1 MDENYTFASI
11 KDSGSFM
18 LKAEINAEKV
28 FEIINPSSATPLV
41 DGENIPFEIISSSRY
56 EILVRNK
63 QAQFRVLVLSQDHK
77 LKRYVLKINGRKYM
91 VQLQDR
97 LDLLLAKMGINST
110 TSSEIRQVKAP
121 MPGLI
126 LDINATTG
134 TDVKKGDKLLV
145 LEAMK
150 MENIIKSPVD
160 GKVKDVKVALGESVN
175 KNQLLVEFE

>member
-1 MDENYTFASI
+1 
-11 KDSGSFM
+11 M
-18 LKAEINAEKV
+18 LKAEINAGKV
-28 FEIINPSSATPLV
+28 FEIINPSSITPLV
-41 DGENIPFEIISSSRY
+41 DGENVPFEIISSSRY

-77 LKRYVLKINGRKYM
+77 TKKYVLKINGRKYE

-97 LDLLLAKMGINST
+97 LDILLVKMGIHSA
-110 TSSEIRQVKAP
+110 TSSEISQVKAP

-160 GKVKDVKVALGESVN
+160 GKVKDVKVDLGESVN